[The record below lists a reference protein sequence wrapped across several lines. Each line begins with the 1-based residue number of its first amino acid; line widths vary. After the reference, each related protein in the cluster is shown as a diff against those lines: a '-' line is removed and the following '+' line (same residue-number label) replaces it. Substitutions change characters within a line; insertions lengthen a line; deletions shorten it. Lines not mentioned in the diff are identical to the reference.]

1 MMSTKDVVRFGLF
14 ELDLDARQ
22 LHKNGIRI
30 GLSQQSFQLLVI
42 LLERPGQVF
51 TREEL
56 RQRLWPSDV
65 FIDFDHGLNRSI
77 QKLREAL
84 GDSADSCRYIE
95 TQQRVGYRFIAPV
108 RTTVAP
114 LPDPEASPPVKVNVE
129 EPAVET
135 ALAGVSTQPPQR
147 RHPLMVSSLSTA
159 ILFIVVAT
167 GWFLWRHRQPAP
179 KPISSLA
186 ALPLENLS
194 GNPNQKP
201 AAREA
206 YLRGRYFLSKREA
219 GKSTEYFEQ
228 AVALDPSSASAYA
241 GLSDSLESEI
251 LLGMARPEDA
261 MPRALVAAKRAIALD
276 PQNGEAYA
284 ALGGIETTY
293 EWNWAAAEHN
303 LTRGIALSP
312 TYSYGEMRYAVFL
325 DAMNRPNEAIAH
337 MRRALQLDP
346 LSFLMNRHMGSTL
359 FFARHYDEALYH
371 LRRAGEMEPQSTVV
385 ENWVSWIY
393 EKKGMRDEAVSH
405 DLALLRRDLPQ
416 DEVDRLRT
424 LYQRAGWKGYWQ
436 RRIDLMSPDEQ
447 QGCTA
452 YSVALS
458 YLRLGN
464 QDQAFLSLNRAI
476 DHRCV
481 WMIWLKVDPMLDDL
495 RPDPRYAKLLRRI
508 NLPE

>member
-1 MMSTKDVVRFGLF
+1 VVRFGLF

-30 GLSQQSFQLLVI
+30 RLSQQSFQLLVI

-95 TQQRVGYRFIAPV
+95 THQRVGYRFIAPV
-108 RTTVAP
+108 RTTVAS
-114 LPDPEASPPVKVNVE
+114 LPAPEASSPVNVSVQ

-147 RHPLMVSSLSTA
+147 RHFLMAASLSTA

-167 GWFLWRHRQPAP
+167 GWLLWRHRQPAV
-179 KPISSLA
+179 KPIPSLA

-194 GNPNQKP
+194 GDPSLNP

-206 YLRGRYFLSKREA
+206 YLRGRYFLSKRDA
-219 GKSTEYFEQ
+219 VKSTAYFEQ
-228 AVALDPSSASAYA
+228 AISLDPSSASAYA
-241 GLSDSLESEI
+241 GLSDSLESEA
-251 LLGMARPEDA
+251 LLDMARPEDA
-261 MPRALVAAKRAIALD
+261 IPRALVAAKRAIALD
-276 PQNGEAYA
+276 PQNGEAYV

-303 LTRGIALSP
+303 LTHAIALSP
-312 TYSYGEMRYAVFL
+312 GYSYAEMRYAVFL
-325 DAMNRPNEAIAH
+325 DAMNRPIEAIAH

-405 DLALLRRDLPQ
+405 DLTSLRGDLPQ
-416 DEVDRLRT
+416 DEVDRLST
-424 LYQRAGWKGYWQ
+424 LYQRAGWKEYWQ
-436 RRIDLMSPDEQ
+436 RRIDLMSPHEQ

-452 YSVALS
+452 YSMAVS

-464 QDQAFLSLNRAI
+464 QDQAFLWLNRAI
-476 DHRCV
+476 DHRCM

-495 RPDPRYAKLLRRI
+495 RPDPRYGKLLRRI

>member
-1 MMSTKDVVRFGLF
+1 MLSTKDVVRFGLF

-22 LHKNGIRI
+22 LHRNGIRI
-30 GLSQQSFQLLVI
+30 RLSQQSFQLLVI
-42 LLERPGQVF
+42 LLERPGEVF

-77 QKLREAL
+77 QKLREVL

-95 TQQRVGYRFIAPV
+95 TEQRVGYRFIAPV
-108 RTTVAP
+108 HTTVAIP
-114 LPDPEASPPVKVNVE
+114 PAPEAPAPVEVKRKEPP
-129 EPAVET
+129 VET
-135 ALAGVSTQPPQR
+135 ALAKVATEPAQRGHFQPVSF
-147 RHPLMVSSLSTA
+147 MVIA
-159 ILFIVVAT
+159 ILFIAVAA
-167 GWFLWRHRQPAP
+167 GWLLRLHRQAAA
-179 KPISSLA
+179 KPVRPVA
-186 ALPLENLS
+186 ALPLESLL
-194 GNPNQKP
+194 GDLNQNP

-219 GKSTEYFEQ
+219 GKSTAYFEQ
-228 AVALDPSSASAYA
+228 AVSLAPSSASVYA
-241 GLSDSLESEI
+241 GLSDSLESET

-261 MPRALVAAKRAIALD
+261 MPRALAAAKRAIALD

-284 ALGGIETTY
+284 ALGSIETTY
-293 EWNWAAAEHN
+293 EWNWASAEHN

-325 DAMNRPNEAIAH
+325 DAMNRTGEAITH

-359 FFARHYDEALYH
+359 FFARDYDEALYH

-385 ENWVSWIY
+385 DNWISWIY
-393 EKKGMRDEAVSH
+393 EKKGMHDEAVSH
-405 DLALLRRDLPQ
+405 DLASLRADLPPAQ
-416 DEVDRLRT
+416 IERLRS
-424 LYQRAGWKGYWQ
+424 LYRRAGWKGYWLK
-436 RRIDLMSPDEQ
+436 RIDLMSHDEQ

-452 YSVALS
+452 YNLGVS

-464 QDQAFLSLNRAI
+464 QDQAFLLLNRAI
-476 DHRCV
+476 DHRCF
-481 WMIWLKVDPMLDDL
+481 WMMWLKVDPMLDGL
-495 RPDPRYAKLLRRI
+495 RSDHRYAELLGRI
-508 NLPE
+508 NLHE